1 MFVYHNLWLCLA
13 DKGEYRGFWWED
25 KLDWKETG
33 WHNGA
38 EAEPGPKDEQRC
50 CGEEED
56 GGAGVERK
64 RSKNQLDLLGETGK
78 RSHHWLL
85 RETYVANVLVK
96 NI

>member
-13 DKGEYRGFWWED
+13 DKGEHRGFWWED
-25 KLDWKETG
+25 KLDWEETG
-33 WHNGA
+33 CHNGA
-38 EAEPGPKDEQRC
+38 EAEPGPKDERRG
-50 CGEEED
+50 CGEED
-56 GGAGVERK
+56 GCGAGDERK

-78 RSHHWLL
+78 KSHHWLL